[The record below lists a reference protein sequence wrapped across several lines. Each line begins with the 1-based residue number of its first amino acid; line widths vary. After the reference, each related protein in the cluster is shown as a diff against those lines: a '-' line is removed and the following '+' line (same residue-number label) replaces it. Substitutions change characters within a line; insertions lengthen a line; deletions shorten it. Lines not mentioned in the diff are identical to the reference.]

1 MFVDIAGVESV
12 RSYWILC
19 VFRGEGIERVGYR
32 DGFGGYFLVE
42 DVWIL
47 FKYYFGFIF

>member
-1 MFVDIAGVESV
+1 MFIDIAGVESV
-12 RSYWILC
+12 WSYWILR
-19 VFRGEGIERVGYR
+19 VFRGEGIERVRYR